1 MTYAL
6 SSTSK
11 SRLSGVNPKLIDI
24 VDLALT
30 ISKID
35 FGIPEHGG
43 IRTAAEQHSLF
54 LKNLSKADGYSKL
67 SNHQTGNAFDVYAYV
82 DGKASWNES
91 HLTHVATAILAAA
104 SQLKTPL
111 VWGGHWK
118 SFVDMPHFELKL

>member
-6 SSTSK
+6 SKTSSERLHLVD
-11 SRLSGVNPKLIDI
+11 SRLYHIIN
-24 VDLALT
+24 LALT

-35 FGIPEHGG
+35 FGIPVDGG
-43 IRTAAEQHSLF
+43 RRTASRQHELF
-54 LKNLSKADGYSKL
+54 LSGKSKADGYSKL
-67 SNHQTGNAFDVYAYV
+67 SNHQSGNAFDVYAYV